1 MSLRIIIITGLS
13 GSGKHTAIKAFED
26 LGYFCIDNLPVAL
39 IPTFIELCRRTQ
51 ENITQAALV
60 IDARERQFL
69 TEFPPIYEQLQH
81 QVDIELKMVFLEAS
95 DEALQVRFS
104 ETRRPHPLVE
114 TVNNLLES
122 IRAEKKLL
130 APIRDLASIIVDTS
144 EHTVH
149 TLRRYFVEEFATST
163 DSLDMNLT
171 IMSFGHKH
179 GIPVALDLL
188 FDVRFLPN
196 PHFVPEL
203 RPLTG
208 RHTEVTDYM
217 LTFQEV
223 RETIDRFGDLLE
235 FLVPRYKR
243 EGRSYLTIG
252 VGCTGGQ
259 HRSVM
264 VSETLAERLRKAGYK
279 ARATHRDVSKR

>member
-26 LGYFCIDNLPVAL
+26 LGYFCVDNLPVAL
-39 IPTFIELCRRTQ
+39 IPTFVELCRRTQ

-60 IDARERQFL
+60 IDARERHFL

-81 QVDIELKMVFLEAS
+81 QLDLELRMVFLEAS
-95 DEALQVRFS
+95 DESLQRRFS

-114 TVNNLLES
+114 TVENLLES

-130 APIRDLASIIVDTS
+130 APIRDLANIIVDTS

-149 TLRRYFVEEFATST
+149 TLRRYFVEEFATSA

-171 IMSFGHKH
+171 VMSFGHKH
-179 GIPVALDLL
+179 GMPVALDLL

-196 PHFVPEL
+196 PHFVPDL

-208 RHTEVTDYM
+208 RHTEVIDYM

-264 VSETLAERLRKAGYK
+264 ISEALAERLRKAGYK
-279 ARATHRDVSKR
+279 AHATHRDVSKR

>member
-60 IDARERQFL
+60 IDSRERHFL

-81 QVDIELKMVFLEAS
+81 KTDLEIRMVFLEAS
-95 DEALQVRFS
+95 DEALQRRFS

-114 TVNNLLES
+114 SFDNLLES
-122 IRAEKKLL
+122 IRTEKKLL
-130 APIRDLASIIVDTS
+130 APIRDLANTIVDTS

-149 TLRRYFVEEFATST
+149 TLRHYFVEEFATNT
-163 DSLDMNLT
+163 GSLNMNLT
-171 IMSFGHKH
+171 IMSFGFKH
-179 GIPVALDLL
+179 GMPLVLDLL

-196 PHFVPEL
+196 PYFVPDL

-208 RHTEVTDYM
+208 RNTEVIDYM
-217 LTFQEV
+217 LDFPEV
-223 RETIDRFGDLLE
+223 TETIERFSDLLE
-235 FLVPRYKR
+235 FLVPRYQR
-243 EGRSYLTIG
+243 EERSYLTIG
-252 VGCTGGQ
+252 IGCTGGQ

-264 VSETLAERLRKAGYK
+264 IAETLCERLRKSGYK
-279 ARATHRDVSKR
+279 VRATHRDVGKR

>member
-26 LGYFCIDNLPVAL
+26 LGYFCVDNLPVAL
-39 IPTFIELCRRTQ
+39 IPTFIELCRRTK

-60 IDARERQFL
+60 IDSRERHFL

-81 QVDIELKMVFLEAS
+81 KTDLEIRMVFLEAS
-95 DEALQVRFS
+95 DETLQRRFS

-114 TVNNLLES
+114 SFDNLLES
-122 IRAEKKLL
+122 IRTEKKLL
-130 APIRDLASIIVDTS
+130 APIRDLADIIVDTS

-149 TLRRYFVEEFATST
+149 TLRHYFVEEFATNT
-163 DSLDMNLT
+163 GSLNMNLT
-171 IMSFGHKH
+171 IMSFGFKH
-179 GIPVALDLL
+179 GMPLALDLL

-196 PHFVPEL
+196 PHFIPDL

-208 RHTEVTDYM
+208 RNTEVIDYM
-217 LTFQEV
+217 LGFPEV
-223 RETIDRFGDLLE
+223 SETIERFSDLLE
-235 FLVPRYKR
+235 FLVPRYQR

-252 VGCTGGQ
+252 IGCTGGQ

-264 VSETLAERLRKAGYK
+264 IAETLCERLRKSGYK
-279 ARATHRDVSKR
+279 ARATHRDVGKR

>member
-1 MSLRIIIITGLS
+1 MGLRVIIITGLS

-26 LGYFCIDNLPVAL
+26 LGYFCVDNLPVAL

-51 ENITQAALV
+51 DNITQAALV
-60 IDARERQFL
+60 IDARERHFL
-69 TEFPPIYEQLQH
+69 TDFPPIYEQLQH
-81 QVDIELKMVFLEAS
+81 QPDIELKMIFLEAS
-95 DEALQVRFS
+95 DEALQRRFS

-114 TVNNLLES
+114 TVDCLLES

-130 APIRDLASIIVDTS
+130 QPIRDLANVIVDTS
-144 EHTVH
+144 DHTVH
-149 TLRRYFVEEFATST
+149 TLRNFFVEEFSQGNGA
-163 DSLDMNLT
+163 LDMNLT

-196 PHFVPEL
+196 PHFVPDL

-208 RHTEVTDYM
+208 RHTEVVDYM
-217 LTFQEV
+217 LKFDEV
-223 RETIDRFGDLLE
+223 RETINRFGDLLE

-252 VGCTGGQ
+252 IGCTGGQ

-264 VSETLAERLRKAGYK
+264 IAEALCEKLRKMGYK

>member
-51 ENITQAALV
+51 ENITQVSLV
-60 IDARERQFL
+60 IDARERHFL

-81 QVDIELKMVFLEAS
+81 QVDLELKMVFLEAT
-95 DEALQVRFS
+95 DEALQRRFS

-114 TVNNLLES
+114 TVDNLLES

-130 APIRDLASIIVDTS
+130 APIRDLANIIVDTS

-149 TLRRYFVEEFATST
+149 TLRQYFVEEFATGT
-163 DSLDMNLT
+163 GGLDMNLT

-196 PHFVPEL
+196 PHFVPDL

-208 RHTEVTDYM
+208 RHSEVIDYM

-223 RETIDRFGDLLE
+223 GETIDRFSDLLE

-264 VSETLAERLRKAGYK
+264 VSEALAENLRKLGYK

>member
-51 ENITQAALV
+51 DNITQASLV
-60 IDARERQFL
+60 IDARERHFL

-81 QVDIELKMVFLEAS
+81 QTDLELKMVFLEAS
-95 DEALQVRFS
+95 DEALQRRFS

-114 TVNNLLES
+114 TVDNLLES

-130 APIRDLASIIVDTS
+130 APIRDLANIIVDSS

-149 TLRRYFVEEFATST
+149 TLRSYFVDEFATGSGG
-163 DSLDMNLT
+163 LDMNLT

-196 PHFVPEL
+196 PHFVPDL

-208 RHTEVTDYM
+208 RHTEVIEYM
-217 LTFQEV
+217 LAFEEV
-223 RETIDRFGDLLE
+223 KETITRFGDLLE

-264 VSETLAERLRKAGYK
+264 VSEALAETLRKLGYK

>member
-1 MSLRIIIITGLS
+1 MSLHIIFITGLS

-39 IPTFIELCRRTQ
+39 IPTFIELCRRSQ
-51 ENITQAALV
+51 DNITQAALV
-60 IDARERQFL
+60 IDARERHFL
-69 TEFPPIYEQLQH
+69 TDFPPIYEQLQH
-81 QVDIELKMVFLEAS
+81 QPGLELKMIFLEAS
-95 DEALQVRFS
+95 DEALQRRFS

-114 TVNNLLES
+114 SVDSLLES

-130 APIRDLASIIVDTS
+130 QPIRDLASVIVDTS
-144 EHTVH
+144 EYTVH
-149 TLRRYFVEEFATST
+149 TLRNFFVEEFSQGNG
-163 DSLDMNLT
+163 SLDMNLT

-208 RHTEVTDYM
+208 RHAEVVDYM
-217 LTFQEV
+217 LTFEEV

-252 VGCTGGQ
+252 IGCTGGQ

-264 VSETLAERLRKAGYK
+264 IAEALCEKLRKTGYK
-279 ARATHRDVSKR
+279 ARATHRDISKR